1 MVNSSGFAKNGNYNL
16 EGVSKPYTIS
26 SIELLGLLEEFLI
39 RTRDA
44 MQLTRAMTT
53 IITTIKL
60 MRSMLATI
68 ARGQGWRQV
77 INVVRG
83 VLLQVKPRLVP
94 VPPHLAAIASDLGLV
109 GLQRVRSRLPSLR
122 CSFLGHVC
130 VLVISKLSEI

>member
-60 MRSMLATI
+60 MRSMLAAI
-68 ARGQGWRQV
+68 ARG
-77 INVVRG
+77 
-83 VLLQVKPRLVP
+83 
-94 VPPHLAAIASDLGLV
+94 
-109 GLQRVRSRLPSLR
+109 
-122 CSFLGHVC
+122 
-130 VLVISKLSEI
+130 

>member
-26 SIELLGLLEEFLI
+26 SIELLGSVEEFLI
-39 RTRDA
+39 RTRNA

-68 ARGQGWRQV
+68 ARG
-77 INVVRG
+77 
-83 VLLQVKPRLVP
+83 
-94 VPPHLAAIASDLGLV
+94 
-109 GLQRVRSRLPSLR
+109 
-122 CSFLGHVC
+122 
-130 VLVISKLSEI
+130 

>member
-39 RTRDA
+39 RTRNA

-68 ARGQGWRQV
+68 ARG
-77 INVVRG
+77 
-83 VLLQVKPRLVP
+83 
-94 VPPHLAAIASDLGLV
+94 
-109 GLQRVRSRLPSLR
+109 
-122 CSFLGHVC
+122 
-130 VLVISKLSEI
+130 

>member
-68 ARGQGWRQV
+68 ARG
-77 INVVRG
+77 
-83 VLLQVKPRLVP
+83 
-94 VPPHLAAIASDLGLV
+94 
-109 GLQRVRSRLPSLR
+109 
-122 CSFLGHVC
+122 
-130 VLVISKLSEI
+130 

>member
-1 MVNSSGFAKNGNYNL
+1 MVNSSGFTKNGNYNL
-16 EGVSKPYTIS
+16 EVVSKPYTIS

-68 ARGQGWRQV
+68 ARG
-77 INVVRG
+77 
-83 VLLQVKPRLVP
+83 
-94 VPPHLAAIASDLGLV
+94 
-109 GLQRVRSRLPSLR
+109 
-122 CSFLGHVC
+122 
-130 VLVISKLSEI
+130 